1 MKSRLILTFVLLST
15 ATLWAQTFRGGI
27 VGTITDQ
34 TGAAISDAQVVATGA
49 DTGLTRTV
57 RTDSAGN
64 YVVNE
69 LPLGSYNVTVTK
81 SGFRTISMKNIQVVT
96 ATDQRADFK
105 LSPGQV
111 QEVVEVTGEVPLV
124 DTTGNTVGGTI
135 EARQLEQL
143 PVNGR
148 DFTKVLTL
156 VAGATSDPA
165 SVSDSPGSFGYFSVN
180 GNRGRSNNYL
190 LDGTDMND
198 GYRNDPAINE
208 AGVFGTPAPILPVDA
223 LAEIPVI
230 SGAEAEFG
238 RNSGG
243 IVNIV
248 TKSGTNNFHGSLFE
262 YFRNNALDARNF
274 FNPGPLA
281 QDPFHNN
288 QFGGSLGGPIWK
300 DRTFFFVSYEG
311 QRESG
316 GISSPGTVPTL
327 ADIAS
332 AISTAGTAASPV
344 MLNLLS
350 MHYPWPQ
357 PNVSLAN
364 GNNLIATTNFNNRV
378 DSFIAKIDHHFGTSD
393 VFTGRYYF
401 GDSDQ
406 SFPLAL
412 VGGGGLPGYNTVT
425 PTRVQIA
432 SLSYTHVFNP
442 KLLMEVRFG
451 YNRFAE
457 QFFPQDNTF
466 DPASV
471 GLNTV
476 AGIGTKDL
484 GLPLMEVSGFATVGA
499 NLSVPRGRVDT
510 NWQYF
515 TNFSYNTGKHNI
527 KFGYE
532 FRRTFVN
539 GFFDAGYRGRLLFPD
554 LASFVEGAPSGN
566 LTTGNHQA
574 VGDSR
579 RLTFQNNHSF
589 YVQDNF
595 RLTERFTLNA
605 GLRWDYFGVIGEQHD
620 RFSIFDPSIPGPR
633 QVGQLYP
640 KDLNNFAPRLG
651 FAYDVFGNARTVV
664 RAGWG
669 LYYDAFSQDFFVGQL
684 PFNTFNP
691 GPAYNFI
698 PGVSNVQ
705 FSGTANIATVPAV
718 GGCTLPNIAVPKN
731 PGLCA
736 PPVFSGFGAT
746 DIFTV
751 DQRIRTPYVQNYNF
765 NVEQQISGPVALQLG
780 YVGSAGRKLFRYR
793 DLNQSVGG
801 GPLPFP
807 QFVYINQF
815 ESSAFSNYNSL
826 QATLKLRNMHG
837 FTAAF
842 NYTYG
847 HSIDNASD
855 GQDYVPNASQP
866 DNSFQPNRER
876 ANSNF
881 DTRHRFTINYM
892 YEFPKASHMQWLLS
906 GWSLDGVVALATG
919 QPVNVNYLFEGDFN
933 GSDEFFGRPDV
944 VGNPFAGQ
952 NFPLTYLNAAAFA
965 VPCVWAAS
973 PGSVP
978 GAPSTGGSCVP
989 GTQHFGNLPRNAFFG
1004 PSYHNWDFSLA
1015 KTTRLSERLNMQLRV
1030 DFFNILNHTNFSNP
1044 LLPSFGVDFLNGSL
1058 PDVNGRGVGS
1068 IPITATPDVG
1078 SGNPFLGGGGPRN
1091 IQLAVHF
1098 TF

>member
-1 MKSRLILTFVLLST
+1 MKSRLILAFLFLCAGS
-15 ATLWAQTFRGGI
+15 LCAQTFRGGI
-27 VGTITDQ
+27 SGTVTDA
-34 TGAAISDAQVVATGA
+34 TGASVADAQVAATGA
-49 DTGLTRTV
+49 ETGLTRTV

-69 LPLGSYNVTVTK
+69 LPLGAYNVTVTK
-81 SGFRTISMKNIQVVT
+81 SGFRTATMKNIQVV
-96 ATDQRADFK
+96 AAADQRADFK

-111 QEVVEVTGEVPLV
+111 QEIVEVTGEVPLV
-124 DTTGNTVGGTI
+124 DTAGNTMGGTI
-135 EARQLEQL
+135 EARQLSQL

-165 SVSDSPGSFGYFSVN
+165 AVSDSPGSFGYFSVN

-208 AGVFGTPAPILPVDA
+208 AGVFGTPATILPVDA

-243 IVNIV
+243 VVNIV

-262 YFRNNALDARNF
+262 YFRNSALDARNF

-300 DRTFFFVSYEG
+300 DHTFFFLSYEG

-316 GISSPGTVPTL
+316 GISSPGHVPTS
-327 ADIAS
+327 ADIAN
-332 AISTAGTAASPV
+332 AIATANAPGNPGASPV
-344 MLNLLS
+344 MLNLLT

-357 PNVSLAN
+357 PNIAPDAN
-364 GNNLIATTNFNNRV
+364 GNNLIATTNFSNRV
-378 DSFIAKIDHHFGTSD
+378 DSFIAKVDHHFGQGD

-412 VGGGGLPGYNTVT
+412 VGGGGLPGFNTVT

-432 SLSYTHVFNP
+432 SLSLTHVFTP

-457 QFFPQDNTF
+457 QFFPQDHTF

-476 AGIGTKDL
+476 TGIGVKDL
-484 GLPLMEVSGFATVGA
+484 GLPLMEVSGEATVGA

-515 TNFSYNTGKHNI
+515 TNFSYNTGRHNV

-554 LASFVEGAPSGN
+554 LVSFVEGAPSGS

-574 VGDSR
+574 MGDSH
-579 RLTFQNNHSF
+579 RLTFQNNHAF

-595 RLTERFTLNA
+595 RLTERLTLNA
-605 GLRWDYFGVIGEQHD
+605 GLRWDYFGVIGEEHD
-620 RFSIFDPSIPGPR
+620 RFSNFDPSIPGPV
-633 QVGQLYP
+633 QVKQLYP
-640 KDLNNFAPRLG
+640 KDYNNFAPRLS
-651 FAYDVFGNARTVV
+651 FAYDVFGNAKTVV

-669 LYYDAFSQDFFVGQL
+669 LFYDAFSQDFFVGQL

-698 PGVSNVQ
+698 PGVSNIQ
-705 FSGTANIATVPAV
+705 FSGSAAVAVVPSA
-718 GGCTLPNIAVPKN
+718 GGCALPNIAVPNN

-751 DQRIRTPYVQNYNF
+751 DQKIRTPYVQNFNF
-765 NVEQQISGPVALQLG
+765 NIEQQIGGPAAVQIG
-780 YVGSAGRKLFRYR
+780 YVGSTGRKLFRYR
-793 DLNQSVGG
+793 DLNQTVGG

-807 QFVYINQF
+807 DFVYINQF
-815 ESSAFSNYNSL
+815 ESTARSSYNSL

-837 FTAAF
+837 LSGSI
-842 NYTYG
+842 NYTWG

-866 DNSFQPNRER
+866 DNSFRPDLER

-881 DTRHRFTINYM
+881 DTRQRFSFNYN
-892 YEFPKASHMQWLLS
+892 YEFPKASHMQWLLN
-906 GWSLDGVVALATG
+906 GWALDGVVVLATG
-919 QPVNVNYLFEGDFN
+919 QPVNVNYVFEGDFN

-944 VGNPFAGQ
+944 VGDPFAGRH
-952 NFPLTYLNAAAFA
+952 FPTTFLNASAFA
-965 VPCVWAAS
+965 VPCVWDPVA
-973 PGSVP
+973 
-978 GAPSTGGSCVP
+978 GACVS
-989 GTQHFGNLPRNAFFG
+989 GTQHFGNLPRNAFVG

-1015 KTTRLSERLNMQLRV
+1015 KTTALSERVNMQLRV

-1044 LLPSFGVDFLNGSL
+1044 LLPGFAVDFLNGSL
-1058 PDVNGRGVGS
+1058 PDARGRGIGS

-1091 IQLAVHF
+1091 IQLAVRF